1 MPDYK
6 DLIRD
11 IYNEISSIEKAEMEK
26 LKEESLQ
33 NRIAE
38 LRKLGKTQQEID
50 AQLVKD
56 KQELQKDL
64 EKKNYIERSR
74 QELED
79 VQKRAEVAA
88 TLQEKNA
95 LKAREKELEKTI
107 EIEERKKKN
116 AEEIGKIY
124 EKTVGALTTNLG
136 STLLTGASAMYDSI
150 NKSIK
155 EYSSYFEEMQ
165 VRLLGSGKT
174 YSSVADLLS
183 KTFSGSP
190 FFAMSD
196 VMNQTKTF
204 IQQGIAYNVE
214 LRASLQTISEKIAVT
229 FNALDATLLR
239 LVRIQGDSTQAR
251 LGIESKITNLLN
263 SQFQDTSYLAS
274 NLNEAVSASL
284 LEAEARLGRVA
295 GTKFEYEAQKWLGSL
310 YSVGAS
316 QGLINQLASGLGYLG
331 SGDVSGLSSN
341 AALTNLL
348 AVAASKGGGASLGDL
363 MTRGATAT
371 DISALM
377 TGLYSLVQEVS
388 KTNNVVALKEYAS
401 VFGMSI
407 SDLKSVLN
415 LTASD
420 IKTLTEQTLSYND
433 ALETVTNQLNA
444 STLLNRTHVSRLL
457 DNLTSNIVDSI
468 ASGIAG
474 NAAGYIGWKMAGIGA
489 ELTKGI
495 EINAAPFGV
504 GVNTT
509 VSEAVKAAATAAAL
523 GANLNKLFSGLSN
536 LGGVNLTNLGGTD
549 LVSRG
554 KITDLSPGTRR
565 NYVAFEGDTETSTIY
580 KQSSMQAETQVSR
593 ITDSDMDAKKKE
605 TEETLN
611 RLKNIDDNI
620 ELMVRLLDSDGIVI
634 RGRVGE
640 TSSSYANQLA
650 GIGGIFQG

>member
-79 VQKRAEVAA
+79 VQKRAKVAA

-150 NKSIK
+150 KKSIK

-239 LVRIQGDSTQAR
+239 LIRIQGDSTQAR

-295 GTKFEYEAQKWLGSL
+295 GTEFEYEAQKWLGSL

-316 QGLINQLASGLGYLG
+316 QGLISQLASGLGYLG

-363 MTRGATAT
+363 MTKGATAT

-444 STLLNRTHVSRLL
+444 GTLLNRTHVSRLL

-468 ASGIAG
+468 ASGIAR

>member
-11 IYNEISSIEKAEMEK
+11 IYNEISSIEKSEMEK

-38 LRKLGKTQQEID
+38 LRKLGKTQKEID

-64 EKKNYIERSR
+64 EKKNYLEQSR

-79 VQKRAEVAA
+79 VKKRINAAA

-95 LKAREKELEKTI
+95 LKAKEKELEKTI

-124 EKTVGALTTNLG
+124 EKTIGALTTNLG
-136 STLLTGASAMYDSI
+136 TTLVSGAASMYDSI

-295 GTKFEYEAQKWLGSL
+295 GTEFEYEAQKWLGSL

-363 MTRGATAT
+363 MTKGATAT

-444 STLLNRTHVSRLL
+444 GTLLNRTHVSRLL

-495 EINAAPFGV
+495 EISAAPFGI

-509 VSEAVKAAATAAAL
+509 VSEVVKAAATAAAL

-536 LGGVNLTNLGGTD
+536 LGGVNLANLGGTD

-593 ITDSDMDAKKKE
+593 ITDDDMDAKKKD

>member
-1 MPDYK
+1 M
-6 DLIRD
+6 
-11 IYNEISSIEKAEMEK
+11 
-26 LKEESLQ
+26 
-33 NRIAE
+33 
-38 LRKLGKTQQEID
+38 
-50 AQLVKD
+50 
-56 KQELQKDL
+56 
-64 EKKNYIERSR
+64 
-74 QELED
+74 
-79 VQKRAEVAA
+79 
-88 TLQEKNA
+88 
-95 LKAREKELEKTI
+95 
-107 EIEERKKKN
+107 
-116 AEEIGKIY
+116 
-124 EKTVGALTTNLG
+124 
-136 STLLTGASAMYDSI
+136 
-150 NKSIK
+150 
-155 EYSSYFEEMQ
+155 
-165 VRLLGSGKT
+165 
-174 YSSVADLLS
+174 
-183 KTFSGSP
+183 
-190 FFAMSD
+190 
-196 VMNQTKTF
+196 
-204 IQQGIAYNVE
+204 
-214 LRASLQTISEKIAVT
+214 
-229 FNALDATLLR
+229 
-239 LVRIQGDSTQAR
+239 
-251 LGIESKITNLLN
+251 
-263 SQFQDTSYLAS
+263 
-274 NLNEAVSASL
+274 
-284 LEAEARLGRVA
+284 EAEARLGRVA
-295 GTKFEYEAQKWLGSL
+295 GTEFEYEAQKWLGSL

-341 AALTNLL
+341 TALTNLL
-348 AVAASKGGGASLGDL
+348 AVAANKGGGASLGDL
-363 MTRGATAT
+363 MTKGATAS

-474 NAAGYIGWKMAGIGA
+474 NAAGYIGWKMAGVAA

-495 EINAAPFGV
+495 EISAAPLGV
-504 GVNTT
+504 GTNTT
-509 VSEAVKAAATAAAL
+509 VSEVVKAAATAAAL
-523 GANLNKLFSGLSN
+523 GANLNKLFGGLSN
-536 LGGVNLTNLGGTD
+536 LGGVNLANLGGKD

-593 ITDSDMDAKKKE
+593 ITDDDMDAKKKD